1 MVDSSIGMELSNN
14 DISVLGVAEKIIV
27 SKDQTIII
35 SNSELTIISICY
47 AKSLQE
53 ELLNTTSE
61 YDKEKLEERIA
72 KILGGIAQIK
82 IGAET
87 EIVLK
92 EKNFELKML

>member
-1 MVDSSIGMELSNN
+1 M
-14 DISVLGVAEKIIV
+14 
-27 SKDQTIII
+27 
-35 SNSELTIISICY
+35 Y

-61 YDKEKLEERIA
+61 YDKEKLGERIA